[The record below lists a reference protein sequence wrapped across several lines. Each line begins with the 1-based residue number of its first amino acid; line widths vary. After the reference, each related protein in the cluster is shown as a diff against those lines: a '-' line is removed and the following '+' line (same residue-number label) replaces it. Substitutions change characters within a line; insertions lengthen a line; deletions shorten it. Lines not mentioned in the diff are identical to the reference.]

1 MRAFLVACLAFVII
15 GAGGYF
21 VLNALQEPS
30 GAAYTSGAA
39 RIDPS
44 WSWRVATTISPAQP
58 CEPRTLS
65 QWFFVDFRDPN
76 GESSVCSDSQ

>member
-1 MRAFLVACLAFVII
+1 MRAFLVACLAFVVI

-21 VLNALQEPS
+21 ALNAVQKPTGS
-30 GAAYTSGAA
+30 VYTTDAA

-44 WSWRVATTISPAQP
+44 WNWRSASTTPPAQP
-58 CEPRTLS
+58 CEPRKPW

-76 GESSVCSDSQ
+76 GESSLCSDSQ